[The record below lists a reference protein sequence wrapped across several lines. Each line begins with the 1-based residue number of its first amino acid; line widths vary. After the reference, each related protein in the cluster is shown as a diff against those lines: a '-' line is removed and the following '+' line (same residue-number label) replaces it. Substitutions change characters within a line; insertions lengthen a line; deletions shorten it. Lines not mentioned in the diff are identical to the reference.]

1 MAVMIES
8 RWGFVMSDNDKKMTT
23 SELSDNELMRY
34 ARQILLNDWDMDAQL
49 RLKSSR
55 VLIVGVGGL
64 GCPVLQILA
73 RAGVGSMHLID
84 FDVVSCSNLQRQTLF
99 RESDVGQPKVVV
111 ASRALAMHNEFIDI
125 THQDVELNAD
135 NITAIIGG
143 SGADLVIDCT
153 DNLTSRY
160 LINQTCRTLGLP
172 LLSNSAIGEVGQ
184 IALFDKQTG
193 CYECLFGQ
201 DKDDNSSITQNCAT
215 SGVLSSTVSIIGSM
229 SAQIALD
236 YLGRGHNPIAH
247 ELLLWQGRTMTLQK
261 MRFATNKYCPLCHA

>member
-1 MAVMIES
+1 MAVMTEL

-34 ARQILLNDWDMDAQL
+34 ARQILLNDWDVDAQL

-64 GCPVLQILA
+64 GCPVSQILA

-84 FDVVSCSNLQRQTLF
+84 FDVVSRSNLQRQTLF
-99 RESDVGQPKVVV
+99 RESDIGQPKVVV
-111 ASRALAMHNEFIDI
+111 ASRALAMHNEFINI
-125 THQDVELNAD
+125 SHQDVELGAD

-153 DNLTSRY
+153 DNFTSRY

-236 YLGRGHNPIAH
+236 YLGRGYNPIAH

-261 MRFATNKYCPLCHA
+261 MRFVTNKYCPLCNA

>member
-1 MAVMIES
+1 
-8 RWGFVMSDNDKKMTT
+8 MSDNDKKMTT

-135 NITAIIGG
+135 NITAIIGR

-153 DNLTSRY
+153 DNFTSRY

-215 SGVLSSTVSIIGSM
+215 SGC
-229 SAQIALD
+229 
-236 YLGRGHNPIAH
+236 YLAP
-247 ELLLWQGRTMTLQK
+247 
-261 MRFATNKYCPLCHA
+261 